1 MSDDFDLYD
10 PDEMEE
16 PIDFNEVMDAFLDDE
31 NTFPPR
37 FLTRLSGLES
47 LELDQ
52 FIDTW
57 PNASQMRRE
66 RLLEDLEVLADDL
79 LHLDFD
85 QIFRLGLNE
94 ASAHA
99 RQVAIRAL
107 WECPDTDLIE
117 KFTAL
122 LLDDPETDVRAQAAR
137 GLGRFIY
144 WAEIEE
150 INPALSGKITEQ
162 LLSVF
167 KADPPEALQRGILEG
182 IGFGSDPKATK
193 LIESAFDREQED
205 WLVSGLIAAG
215 RSANEQFIP
224 QVIEH
229 LNHDSPDVRREAVEA
244 SGLLSAQQAAT
255 HLLHLIDDP
264 EDEIKFAAIWA
275 LSEIGGL
282 DARAALE
289 SLIKNAEDEDEVEFI
304 ADALEN
310 LDFTEMSLN
319 FDLLDLSEDEF
330 SEDDLLEDDLTDL
343 MDDTDDY

>member
-31 NTFPPR
+31 TTFPPR
-37 FLTRLSGLES
+37 YLSRLSGLES

-57 PNASQMRRE
+57 SNASQPRRN

-94 ASAHA
+94 TSAHT
-99 RQVAIRAL
+99 RQLAIRAL
-107 WECPDTDLIE
+107 WECPDTDLID
-117 KFTAL
+117 KFTSM

-144 WAEIEE
+144 RAEIEE
-150 INPALSGKITEQ
+150 INPALGGKIADQ
-162 LLSVF
+162 LLTLF
-167 KADPPEALQRGILEG
+167 RADPPEALKRGILEG
-182 IGFGSDPKATK
+182 IGFSSDPQVTK
-193 LIESAFDREQED
+193 LIESAFDMEQED

-215 RSANEQFIP
+215 RSANDQFIP

-264 EDEIKFAAIWA
+264 EEEIKFAAIWA

-289 SLIKNAEDEDEVEFI
+289 SLIKNAEDEDEIEFI
-304 ADALEN
+304 ADAMEN
-310 LDFTEMSLN
+310 LDFTEMALN
-319 FDLLDLSEDEF
+319 FDLFDLSED
-330 SEDDLLEDDLTDL
+330 DLIEDDLTNML
-343 MDDTDDY
+343 DDTDD